1 MCITYRL
8 YTKRAFRCQGTALA
22 SPPPSEAQD
31 DRLHLYAIGARSERD
46 AILTPQRELQPLQAA
61 QPRAVRRATPPR
73 RGPHPVVPFAGKPLW
88 KQDATPDM
96 EGRERHR
103 PLAPGAVHRAGYAPA
118 RAVLLHQRAVHAL
131 VR

>member
-46 AILTPQRELQPLQAA
+46 AILTPQRELQPLQTA
-61 QPRAVRRATPPR
+61 QPRAVRRAAPPR
-73 RGPHPVVPFAGKPLW
+73 RGAHPVVPFAGKPLW
-88 KQDATPDM
+88 KQDATPATP
-96 EGRERHR
+96 GPERQPR
-103 PLAPGAVHRAGYAPA
+103 PTPGAVTQTR
-118 RAVLLHQRAVHAL
+118 
-131 VR
+131 